1 MSGRGLTGCSPA
13 CGGRLVLAAL
23 CALLAGLSAFF
34 FARWVLRPDTGLVVM
49 YPEVTVE
56 DGRVTFAPRA
66 PFSTAAAAGLRAG
79 RDRIIAIDGIEVH
92 SSRDVLLAHDRIRT
106 FEPFPVEVERDGA
119 RATVL
124 VTPTFAPTRPDW
136 VFVLAFCAVLAVTAV
151 LLTWRMPGTPGT
163 ALLVLASLL
172 YLVFTCV
179 KPFYYE
185 SLFTNLLVQAG
196 KLAPWLLV
204 FFGLYFPFPRGTPA
218 SRAAVICVLL
228 VGWTGLFAVRIGLYS
243 QWAATGAEAVLDRY
257 RQLGRV
263 VNAAE
268 GASYVAWG
276 TLMASAYLR
285 ASTQKEKA
293 QLRWILAG
301 ILVALPPYFF
311 FDQLPLILR
320 HPGARV
326 SLGNLA
332 QLFLSFIPVCTL
344 IGLTRHRVFS
354 LRVFLSRVIV
364 AAAVLASAGVLFG
377 LAWQPLQGS
386 LASSWGLAPA
396 AAGFAGAGMLFAA
409 LFPLRWAFSLLADR
423 AVRPRRGP
431 APADL
436 ERRNAELLLLVE
448 ELGRQE
454 ARTVQGRRV
463 SELRAVLRGV
473 VRGLQ
478 EPSRQVSAAL
488 TALHA
493 RLLGAGPPEGR
504 EQAEEMV
511 AEAMAAEAKIG
522 EVLRALESLAGPPV
536 SAQATTDARTL
547 VNAAL
552 QRTRQKRP
560 GASLASDCACPGT
573 VACCPEDIVSAL
585 CELLDN
591 ALDAQEGLP
600 MPVRVR
606 LFREERRAVIEVDDD
621 GPGFAPGSL
630 RRLFA
635 PFSSTKP
642 GHQGLGLYVA
652 RLVVERNDGSL
663 DLGPGVDG
671 GARARLVLPLE
682 GA

>member
-1 MSGRGLTGCSPA
+1 MAVRGLTEPDRTRRGQVA
-13 CGGRLVLAAL
+13 LAAL
-23 CALLAGLSAFF
+23 CFLLTGLSAVF
-34 FARWVLRPDTGLVVM
+34 FARWVRSPDTGLVVM
-49 YPEVTVE
+49 YPEVTVR
-56 DGRVTFAPRA
+56 DGSVTFAPRA
-66 PFSTAAAAGLRAG
+66 PFSAAAAAGLRPG
-79 RDRIIAIDGIEVH
+79 RDRIIAVDGVEVH
-92 SSRDVLLAHDRIRT
+92 SSRDVLLAHGRIRT

-119 RATVL
+119 RVIVP
-124 VTPTFAPTRPDW
+124 VTPVFVPSRPDW
-136 VFVLAFCAVLAVTAV
+136 VFVLAFCVVLAVTAA
-151 LLTWRMPGTPGT
+151 LLTWRMPRSPGT
-163 ALLVLASLL
+163 ALLVIASLL

-185 SLFTNLLVQAG
+185 SLLANCLVQAG

-218 SRAAVICVLL
+218 TRAAVIGALL
-228 VGWTGLFAVRIGLYS
+228 LGWAGLFAARIGLYS
-243 QWAATGAEAVLDRY
+243 QWAASGAEAALDRY
-257 RQLGRV
+257 RQLGRI
-263 VNAAE
+263 VNTAE

-276 TLMASAYLR
+276 ALMASAYFR
-285 ASTQKEKA
+285 ARTQKEKA

-354 LRVFLSRVIV
+354 LRFFLSRVFV
-364 AAAVLASAGVLFG
+364 GAAVIASAGILFG
-377 LAWQPLQGS
+377 LAWQPLRDS
-386 LASSWGLAPA
+386 LAAGWGLAPA
-396 AAGFAGAGMLFAA
+396 AAGFASAGVLFVA
-409 LFPLRWAFSLLADR
+409 LFPLRWAFARIADF

-431 APADL
+431 APSDL
-436 ERRNAELLLLVE
+436 ERKNAELQLLVE

-454 ARTVQGRRV
+454 AHTLRGRAL

-478 EPSRQVSAAL
+478 EPSRQLSAAL
-488 TALHA
+488 ISLRA
-493 RLLGAGPPEGR
+493 RIVEAEPAQERAG
-504 EQAEEMV
+504 
-511 AEAMAAEAKIG
+511 AEAALAPAVQAGARIA
-522 EVLRALESLAGPPV
+522 EVLRVLESLAGPV
-536 SAQATTDARTL
+536 SSSPTRAEAATLAL
-547 VNAAL
+547 AAV
-552 QRTRQKRP
+552 QRMRQKRP
-560 GASLASDCACPGT
+560 GAALALDCRCPGT
-573 VACCPEDIVSAL
+573 VSCHPEELVNAL

-600 MPVRVR
+600 QPVRVR
-606 LFREERRAVIEVDDD
+606 LFREDGRAVFEVEDD
-621 GPGFAPGSL
+621 GPGLAPGP
-630 RRLFA
+630 RRGLFA
-635 PFSSTKP
+635 PFSSARP

-671 GARARLVLPLE
+671 GARARVVLPLE